1 VKLFFDGLAI
11 AAGGAAGAVCRWM
24 VGLACGRL
32 FGTRF
37 PVGTMVINL
46 TGSFFLGW
54 FATLAAG
61 RLTVSDTARLAIA
74 VGFVGAY
81 TTFSTFMF
89 ESIALWDNGALF
101 KAMLNLVASIV
112 LGLSAVRLGMALAG
126 R

>member
-1 VKLFFDGLAI
+1 MKLIFDGLAI
-11 AAGGAAGAVCRWM
+11 AAGGAVGAVFRWG

-32 FGTRF
+32 LGTRF
-37 PVGTMVINL
+37 PVGTMIINL

-54 FATLAAG
+54 FATIAAG
-61 RLTVSDTARLAIA
+61 RLTVSDTTRLAIA

-89 ESIALWDNGALF
+89 ESNALWDNGALF
-101 KAMLNLVASIV
+101 KAALNLVASIV
-112 LGLSAVRLGMALAG
+112 LGLIAVRLGIALAG